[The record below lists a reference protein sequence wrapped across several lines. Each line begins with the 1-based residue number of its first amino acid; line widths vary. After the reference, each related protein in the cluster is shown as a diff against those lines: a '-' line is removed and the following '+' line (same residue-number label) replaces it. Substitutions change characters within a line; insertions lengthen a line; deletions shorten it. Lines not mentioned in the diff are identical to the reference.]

1 VRKVEEKRDEVW
13 DPLEDEDYFPEDIF

>member
-13 DPLEDEDYFPEDIF
+13 DPLEDEDYFDEDIF